1 MEDKMK
7 KNALKFLLLSLSLT
21 MATAGCSTGNKAFKG
36 GDLTLIGKEA
46 GVDQETADARHD
58 GELVPE
64 DNIVAEDTSRN
75 SAGNAPKAIDLTG
88 AGAQPGN
95 LTKRAVDSG
104 SLYTVYFNYDQYTIR
119 GEDFERLNAN
129 AKWLK
134 SNTGIRIVVEG
145 HADERGE
152 TEYNL
157 ALGDRRARSVKRFLE
172 DFGVQDE
179 RIATITFGEEKPA
192 DPQHNEDAWSRNRR
206 AEFMLLN

>member
-1 MEDKMK
+1 MK
-7 KNALKFLLLSLSLT
+7 NIAFKFLFVSFALT
-21 MATAGCSTGNKAFKG
+21 VAAAGCSTANKAFKG

-46 GVDQETADARHD
+46 GVDQDAGGVQHD
-58 GELVPE
+58 GEMVPD
-64 DNIVAEDTSRN
+64 DNIVAEDASRN
-75 SAGNAPKAIDLTG
+75 TSGVSSKTNAEPGPLTQGGGLAKKA
-88 AGAQPGN
+88 A
-95 LTKRAVDSG
+95 DSG
-104 SLYTVYFNYDQYTIR
+104 SLYAVYFDYDQYTIKD
-119 GEDFERLNAN
+119 EDFERLATN

-134 SNTGIRIVVEG
+134 SNAGIRIVVEG

-172 DFGVQDE
+172 DFGVHDE

-192 DPQHNEDAWSRNRR
+192 DLSHNEDAWSRNRR

>member
-1 MEDKMK
+1 MK
-7 KNALKFLLLSLSLT
+7 NIAFRFLFVSFALT
-21 MATAGCSTGNKAFKG
+21 VATAGCSTGNKAFKG

-46 GVDQETADARHD
+46 GVDQDAGGVRHD
-58 GELVPE
+58 GEMVPD
-64 DNIVAEDTSRN
+64 DNIVAEDASRN
-75 SAGNAPKAIDLTG
+75 ASGVSSKTNAGPLLAQGGSLAQKA
-88 AGAQPGN
+88 A
-95 LTKRAVDSG
+95 DSG

-119 GEDFERLNAN
+119 DEDFERLNTN

-134 SNTGIRIVVEG
+134 SNAGIRIVVEG

-172 DFGVQDE
+172 DFGVHDE

-192 DPQHNEDAWSRNRR
+192 DLSHNEDAWSKNRR